1 MATKF
6 LITLCGCVHLQ
17 FEYLTIID
25 WNRLPLTNIQVGY
38 LLFNDT
44 QYLIETTF
52 DDKTD
57 LLNYLNTTFVEDND
71 LDGTFTAEGKYSN
84 PENFLNAEIMA
95 ILETNML
102 RFKVGTPL
110 STLNVPTIDVPNG
123 NVITHSSLVGI
134 EVLQVVVGAMNS
146 QPITALGWE
155 IDNLDGTLTFP
166 IDNYPQDDFIYV
178 LIKQEN

>member
-1 MATKF
+1 
-6 LITLCGCVHLQ
+6 
-17 FEYLTIID
+17 
-25 WNRLPLTNIQVGY
+25 
-38 LLFNDT
+38 
-44 QYLIETTF
+44 
-52 DDKTD
+52 
-57 LLNYLNTTFVEDND
+57 
-71 LDGTFTAEGKYSN
+71 
-84 PENFLNAEIMA
+84 
-95 ILETNML
+95 ML

-146 QPITALGWE
+146 QPISEMGWE
-155 IDNLDGTLTFP
+155 LDNVDGTLTFP